1 MSSGGRSLVA
11 VTATRTETR
20 AARAVLAGR
29 GVTVVRAGV
38 HRVLP
43 AGRLPPGAALVSVG
57 LCGALDGRLRPGDA
71 VIPDEVG
78 DGSGRIACDAR
89 LVAALRAAAEA
100 LCVRVDPG
108 PLLTSSRLV
117 TGELRREAARDGWSA
132 VDMESALLAGGG
144 RPFAAVR
151 VVLDTPLDELDP
163 AWANPVAALL
173 RPRLWGE
180 ARRLA
185 VAAPRHA
192 RLAARIVAAA
202 AGPLRAV
209 PLGLGAQPT
218 PPRN

>member
-1 MSSGGRSLVA
+1 MSSGGPSLVA
-11 VTATRTETR
+11 VAATRTEAR

-29 GVTVVRAGV
+29 GVAVVRAGV

-43 AGRLPPGAALVSVG
+43 ADRLPAGAALVSVG

-78 DGSGRIACDAR
+78 DGGRRIACDAR
-89 LVAALRAAAEA
+89 LVSALRAAAEA
-100 LCVRVDPG
+100 LCVRIDAG
-108 PLLTSSRLV
+108 PLLTSARLV
-117 TGELRREAARDGWSA
+117 TGDARREAARAGWSA
-132 VDMESALLAGGG
+132 VDMESALLAGAG
-144 RPFAAVR
+144 RLFAAVR

-163 AWANPVAALL
+163 AWATPVTALL

-202 AGPLRAV
+202 AGPLRGASF
-209 PLGLGAQPT
+209 GLGAQPT
-218 PPRN
+218 ARRS